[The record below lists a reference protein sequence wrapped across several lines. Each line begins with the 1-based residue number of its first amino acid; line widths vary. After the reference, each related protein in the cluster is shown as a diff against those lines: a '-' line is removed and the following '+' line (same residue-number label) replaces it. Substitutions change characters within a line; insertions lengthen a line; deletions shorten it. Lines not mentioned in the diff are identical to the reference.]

1 MSTTGAYAIK
11 EIKVD
16 NPEELMREYK
26 RTGNITIRN
35 QLVMHYIQHV
45 NVAIYSM
52 RSILLSNIPF
62 EDFFHQGVLA
72 LIECIERY
80 EPDRGVATFDTY
92 SYTGI
97 RGSILKYLRK
107 QNWLPNR
114 LWEARKNINR
124 GKAKLEQELMREPT
138 QLELAQHLQMTEE
151 KLSKLSMEI
160 AVVDTVSFEK
170 LLQETFGTGLPTA
183 LKTDRDAVGQDMFR
197 QELLESLGKAIE
209 SLQPSYR
216 QIITLYY
223 YENLNSRE
231 IGEVLSLTQQRI
243 SQKRKKAL
251 TQLRE
256 FLKDYDYQ
264 R

>member
-1 MSTTGAYAIK
+1 MSIAGSYAIK

-16 NPEELMREYK
+16 NPDELMREYK
-26 RTGNITIRN
+26 KTGNVNIRN
-35 QLVMHYIQHV
+35 QLVMHYIQYV
-45 NVAIYSM
+45 NAAIYSM
-52 RSILLSNIPF
+52 RSILLSNIPY

-72 LIECIERY
+72 LMECIERY
-80 EPDRGVATFDTY
+80 EPERGVATFDTY

-114 LWEARKNINR
+114 LWEARKKIN
-124 GKAKLEQELMREPT
+124 KARSELEQELMREPT
-138 QLELAQHLQMTEE
+138 QLELAKHLQMSEE

-160 AVVDTVSFEK
+160 SVVDTISLEK
-170 LLQETFGTGLPTA
+170 LIQETFVTGLPNEFT
-183 LKTDRDAVGQDMFR
+183 TDTVGQELFR
-197 QELLESLGKAIE
+197 EELLEALGKAIE
-209 SLQPSYR
+209 ALPPSHR

-231 IGEVLSLTQQRI
+231 IGEVLNLTQQRI
-243 SQKRKKAL
+243 SQKRNKAL
-251 TQLRE
+251 IQLRG
-256 FLKDYDYQ
+256 FLRDFDYQ